1 MAKEMKNVASNPTTM
16 EVSDNVQTTPSVLV
30 RLTNAFN
37 EGDVPTVKLEDG
49 TEIVQKKIPLLN
61 AVGKKESI
69 TVYDADII
77 TSINRIEGANKAK
90 TITSYII
97 CRELANIKKSGK
109 LQKLGFDSIAQFA
122 KAVFDFEPS
131 TANHYANIGENF
143 INPDYSVKA
152 GLPDLS
158 ISHFLELNKLVGE
171 NGDIKP
177 IITLFTEGT
186 LADGMSTIRMRNIL
200 KELAGGTALPDKSG
214 KSEDSDK
221 KSDNSESS
229 SNSTDNSGN
238 TVENPKIMETLA
250 KEYDAK
256 VAVAQLLA
264 HYKAMTEVVV
274 IMAENGTDVKAI
286 SDELEKVAA
295 TIRKV
300 L

>member
-16 EVSDNVQTTPSVLV
+16 EVSENVQTTPSVLV

-158 ISHFLELNKLVGE
+158 VSHFLELNKLVGE

-186 LADGMSTIRMRNIL
+186 LTDGMSTVRMRNVL

-214 KSEDSDK
+214 KSSDDEK
-221 KSDNSESS
+221 KSDNSQSS
-229 SNSTDNSGN
+229 SSSADNSGN
-238 TVENPKIMETLA
+238 SSESPAVMETLA
-250 KEYDAK
+250 KEYDEK
-256 VAVAQLLA
+256 VAVAQLL
-264 HYKAMTEVVV
+264 HHSKSMLDVIG
-274 IMAENGTDVKAI
+274 IMAENGANVEEIKKAVE
-286 SDELEKVAA
+286 SVSTLAKKFV
-295 TIRKV
+295 
-300 L
+300 

>member
-1 MAKEMKNVASNPTTM
+1 MAKDVNKNVSNPTT
-16 EVSDNVQTTPSVLV
+16 EVSNESVQTTPSVIV
-30 RLTNAFN
+30 RLTNAFKEN
-37 EGDVPTVKLEDG
+37 ELPIVKLEDG
-49 TEIVQKKIPLLN
+49 TEIVQKKIPLRN

-69 TVYDADII
+69 TIYDADII
-77 TSINRIEGANKAK
+77 ASIDRIDGANKAK

-143 INPDYSVKA
+143 INSDYSVKA

-158 ISHFLELNKLVGE
+158 VSHFLELNKMVGE

-177 IITLFTEGT
+177 IIKLFADGT
-186 LADGMSTIRMRNIL
+186 LTDGMPTTKIRNVL
-200 KELAGGTALPDKSG
+200 KELASGNALPDNSKKSDD
-214 KSEDSDK
+214 KDK
-221 KSDNSESS
+221 KSDNSDNGA
-229 SNSTDNSGN
+229 NSEDNSGN
-238 TVENPKIMETLA
+238 TVESPKIMETLA
-250 KEYDAK
+250 KEYDEK

-264 HYKAMTEVVV
+264 HYKAMTEIIV

-286 SDELEKVAA
+286 SDNLEKVA
-295 TIRKV
+295 TTVRKV